1 MWSKQQYKILLL
13 LLNCSLLFASR
24 LLYNTGTVTFLPSM
38 PSQNRSKKTK
48 TLSFITEIPL
58 VVSVTDER
66 VLLSRFEAGRQ
77 LYNACLSEAMRRLRL
92 VKQSKLY
99 QNAKKIKSNK
109 KERAAA
115 FALANKAYNYSEYD
129 LHAFATIAR
138 RSWIGEHIDSNTAQ
152 KLATRAFNAS
162 QKVAFAITKK
172 VRFKGKNQLDSL
184 EGKANTT
191 GIRWHQQSLV
201 WGKLKLQPLLKGND
215 PVILHGL
222 SSRIKYVRLV
232 RRRLNNKTRYYAQLI
247 CEGQPFTK
255 PKNQIGSG
263 VVGLDMGPSTIAIVG
278 ETGAKLDLFAPEL
291 KSQEKQ
297 IRRLQRRM
305 ERSRRANNRENY
317 HSDFVDSKGRKKKGA
332 VKKGFKKWNNSEAYI
347 TARSAKANL
356 ERKLAAHRKSLHG
369 RLAHEILRLG
379 DTIKL
384 EKLSYKALQKLFG
397 KSVVKRA
404 PGEFVSRLKRL
415 AESAGATVVEFSTKT
430 TKLSQTC
437 HQCGSVKKKSLS
449 TRVHKCN
456 CGVLC
461 QSRDVTCNVSTYSA
475 FLARFVDNS
484 LLQVDLANIAWSG
497 AQAFL
502 LAAWK
507 QATEENNLRLGGQ
520 VPSSFGKFSE
530 SERVATKVSIPDTEI
545 LDVVLRNKE
554 SQGEVESELEPPRMD
569 GMGWLQQWIV

>member
-1 MWSKQQYKILLL
+1 M
-13 LLNCSLLFASR
+13 
-24 LLYNTGTVTFLPSM
+24 
-38 PSQNRSKKTK
+38 
-48 TLSFITEIPL
+48 
-58 VVSVTDER
+58 VSATDER

-77 LYNACLSEAMRRLRL
+77 LYNACLGEAMRRLRL

-99 QNAKKIKSNK
+99 QNAKKIKGNK
-109 KERAAA
+109 KERSAA
-115 FALANKAYNYSEYD
+115 FALANKTYNYSEYD
-129 LHAFATIAR
+129 LHAFATITR

-162 QKVAFAITKK
+162 QKVAFGLAKK

-191 GIRWHQQSLV
+191 GIRWLNQALV
-201 WGKLKLQPLLKGND
+201 WGKLKLQPHLKNND

-222 SSRIKYVRLV
+222 SSRIKYVRLL
-232 RRRLNNKTRYYAQLI
+232 RRRLNNFTRYYAQLI

-263 VVGLDMGPSTIAIVG
+263 VVGLDIGPSTIAIVG
-278 ETGAKLDLFAPEL
+278 ETQARLNLFAPEL
-291 KSQEKQ
+291 KSQSKQ

-317 HSDFVDSKGRKKKGA
+317 NSDFIDAKGRKKKGT
-332 VKKGFKKWNNSEAYI
+332 VRKGSKKWNDSKAYKV
-347 TARSAKANL
+347 TRSAKANL

-369 RLAHEILRLG
+369 RLAHEILKMG

-384 EKLSYKALQKLFG
+384 EKLSYKAFQKLFG
-397 KSVVKRA
+397 KSIGKCD

-415 AESAGATVVEFSTKT
+415 AESAGATVVEFSTQT

-437 HQCGSVKKKSLS
+437 HQCGTVKKKSLS

-456 CGVLC
+456 CGAIC
-461 QSRDVTCNVSTYSA
+461 QRDLYSA
-475 FLARFVDNS
+475 FLARFVDDN

-497 AQAFL
+497 AEPFL
-502 LAAWK
+502 VAAWR
-507 QATEENNLRLGGQ
+507 QATEENNLRLGGI
-520 VPSSFGKFSE
+520 VPSSFGKFPE

-545 LDVVLRNKE
+545 LDAVPSNRE
-554 SQGEVESELEPPRMD
+554 SQEEVESELEPPS
-569 GMGWLQQWIV
+569 L